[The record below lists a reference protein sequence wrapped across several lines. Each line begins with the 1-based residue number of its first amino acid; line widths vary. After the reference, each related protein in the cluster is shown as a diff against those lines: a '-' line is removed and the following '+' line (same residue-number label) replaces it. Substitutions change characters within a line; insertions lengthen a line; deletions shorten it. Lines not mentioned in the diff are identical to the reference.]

1 MTGEEYMEKNR
12 RCTDVLFTLI
22 FLAFWVGM
30 VYAGAYGFSKG
41 DPRILVY
48 GTDYQGNLCGKGA
61 LEDFKVRYFVNPYEV
76 LEAGNT
82 AGANI
87 KDAKSICLKACPAAS
102 STLSWVC
109 NYPDSLD
116 SRGLNAITST
126 TTSYDQWAAM
136 NYDYYSSITTGSHQA
151 NSRVY
156 KGPCYPVLLPTTESY
171 GTCSYYAKQTSGAKT
186 AFASLLST
194 NSQSTPE
201 SYDLDDKVTA
211 LSDAVAEMLSTPAS
225 VMERYIEDFAKA
237 WVVCLVCGFFAPVV
251 LSFVWL
257 GIMRYLAG
265 FFAYFVIAFVNIF
278 AILCTL
284 WLYMKAGV
292 IGNDAIAASDE
303 DGGSSYT
310 DPSEDNQEVLTYAA
324 YACTALTVILLLFT
338 LLMLKRVRIAV
349 AVIKVATQ
357 CIAAAPMTIVFPLI
371 PVFVA
376 LALFAYWV
384 AAAVYMYSAGDIE
397 QQSCTLTAGAQPQR
411 YCADSADAKNCH
423 CGYETKMTKDLQY
436 MLLYHLF
443 GLLWTTQWL
452 QALTYLTIAYV
463 FALFYFRGGSFSE
476 GMRGCCS
483 SPVFQAR
490 YIHWSPY
497 DPVGVVNADP

>member
-156 KGPCYPVLLPTTESY
+156 KGPCYPVLLPTT
-171 GTCSYYAKQTSGAKT
+171 
-186 AFASLLST
+186 
-194 NSQSTPE
+194 
-201 SYDLDDKVTA
+201 
-211 LSDAVAEMLSTPAS
+211 
-225 VMERYIEDFAKA
+225 
-237 WVVCLVCGFFAPVV
+237 
-251 LSFVWL
+251 
-257 GIMRYLAG
+257 
-265 FFAYFVIAFVNIF
+265 
-278 AILCTL
+278 
-284 WLYMKAGV
+284 
-292 IGNDAIAASDE
+292 
-303 DGGSSYT
+303 
-310 DPSEDNQEVLTYAA
+310 
-324 YACTALTVILLLFT
+324 
-338 LLMLKRVRIAV
+338 
-349 AVIKVATQ
+349 
-357 CIAAAPMTIVFPLI
+357 
-371 PVFVA
+371 
-376 LALFAYWV
+376 
-384 AAAVYMYSAGDIE
+384 
-397 QQSCTLTAGAQPQR
+397 
-411 YCADSADAKNCH
+411 
-423 CGYETKMTKDLQY
+423 
-436 MLLYHLF
+436 
-443 GLLWTTQWL
+443 
-452 QALTYLTIAYV
+452 
-463 FALFYFRGGSFSE
+463 
-476 GMRGCCS
+476 
-483 SPVFQAR
+483 
-490 YIHWSPY
+490 
-497 DPVGVVNADP
+497 